1 VVDEMSKA
9 GDTKRR
15 ILEMLKRKSMT
26 MTDISRTLGLAPS
39 TVTQHLQEM
48 ENAGAIRLVRSR
60 KLKYYELNEYPSVK
74 VMQPAANNMKRI
86 AIPIAVIALIAVFG
100 FAYYASSSSTPY
112 ASAQQVYVAPGSN
125 VPSGSTVFTVS
136 DTPTFYNITGLF
148 ITIENVSIHSST
160 TGKWYN
166 IPLQTS
172 SFNLIQLKNISSI
185 LSSVKLS
192 NGTYNELVFH
202 ISKVE
207 ATVNGTNQSVFLPTN
222 SLRILGSFNISNNG
236 TTNWINIDFDLQH
249 SLHITQ
255 NGSIIMLPV
264 LNIRHARGPI
274 ELNQSSIIISS
285 SPLKIRAFYEFGM
298 DANGIM
304 TRNYTTP
311 QNWSINSYGGRLEVN
326 RTAGV
331 MPIIMGGRHGFIMG
345 GDANALIWQHRGN
358 FTMNG
363 SWSSNVSITVHDRN
377 GMEVP
382 CMLRNGALSC
392 NANMTMGP
400 GDVPNMTVNGPE
412 RLHRPWGRQPM

>member
-1 VVDEMSKA
+1 
-9 GDTKRR
+9 
-15 ILEMLKRKSMT
+15 
-26 MTDISRTLGLAPS
+26 
-39 TVTQHLQEM
+39 
-48 ENAGAIRLVRSR
+48 
-60 KLKYYELNEYPSVK
+60 
-74 VMQPAANNMKRI
+74 
-86 AIPIAVIALIAVFG
+86 
-100 FAYYASSSSTPY
+100 
-112 ASAQQVYVAPGSN
+112 
-125 VPSGSTVFTVS
+125 
-136 DTPTFYNITGLF
+136 
-148 ITIENVSIHSST
+148 
-160 TGKWYN
+160 
-166 IPLQTS
+166 
-172 SFNLIQLKNISSI
+172 
-185 LSSVKLS
+185 
-192 NGTYNELVFH
+192 
-202 ISKVE
+202 
-207 ATVNGTNQSVFLPTN
+207 VNGTNQSVFLPTN